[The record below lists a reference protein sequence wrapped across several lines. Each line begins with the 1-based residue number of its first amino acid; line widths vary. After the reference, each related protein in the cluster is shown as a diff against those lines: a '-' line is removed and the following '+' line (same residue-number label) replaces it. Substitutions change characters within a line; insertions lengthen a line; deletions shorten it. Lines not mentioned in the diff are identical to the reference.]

1 MGIVMRKGLTLSLAA
16 AATLTLG
23 GCDHHGWGAHHRAD
37 SAKLAD
43 EVKARE
49 AQWQKDYSSK
59 NLEALAG
66 TYTDDAAIAGPGDPV
81 ATSDSDRRKAIQGL
95 ISDPN
100 FALTFSSDRVIVA
113 KSGELASSRGHY
125 SLTMTDKASNKPVTS
140 TGSYLTVYKRDDG
153 KWKAVEDFI
162 TPGPAPT
169 AAPAAK

>member
-1 MGIVMRKGLTLSLAA
+1 V
-16 AATLTLG
+16 ATLALA
-23 GCDHHGWGAHHRAD
+23 GCDHQGWGGRHHAD
-37 SAKLAD
+37 TAKLAD

-59 NLEALAG
+59 DLEALAA
-66 TYTDDAAIAGPGDPV
+66 TYTDDAAIAGPGDPL
-81 ATSDSDRRKAIQGL
+81 ATSDSERRKAIQGL

-113 KSGELASSRGHY
+113 KSGDLASSRGHY
-125 SLTMTDKASNKPVTS
+125 SLTMTDKATNKPATS

-162 TPGPAPT
+162 TPGPAPAATAT
-169 AAPAAK
+169 AAK